1 MFFSWL
7 DWVLWGRSQRWRA
20 LASARSIWLIT
31 EVQVDLDLTWPRSC
45 LSACSTE
52 SAHFFP
58 FLYCT
63 LRKKPFCLFWV
74 SKKRACV
81 SSSDCLT
88 EFSTSN
94 LLFVVQGTLFSHSV
108 VSHSLQHHR
117 LQHAR
122 LPCPSLFPGVCSN
135 SCPLSRWCHPA
146 ISSSFPASGSF
157 PMNESTL
164 RIRWPKYWSFSFNIS
179 PSDEYSGLIS
189 FRMDWL
195 DLLAVQETL
204 QSLLQHHSSKASIL
218 RCSAFFI
225 VQLSHPYMTTR
236 KTRALTRR
244 TFVGKVTSLLF
255 NVLSR
260 FVITFFPR
268 SKHLLN
274 SWLKSSST
282 VI

>member
-157 PMNESTL
+157 LMSWLFASGGRSIGASSSVLVLLMNIQGGFPL
-164 RIRWPKYWSFSFNIS
+164 
-179 PSDEYSGLIS
+179 GLTGLEHHRTIFGPIFTGLVKVKVAQS
-189 FRMDWL
+189 CP
-195 DLLAVQETL
+195 TL
-204 QSLLQHHSSKASIL
+204 QSMEFCRPEYWS
-218 RCSAFFI
+218 
-225 VQLSHPYMTTR
+225 
-236 KTRALTRR
+236 
-244 TFVGKVTSLLF
+244 G
-255 NVLSR
+255 
-260 FVITFFPR
+260 
-268 SKHLLN
+268 
-274 SWLKSSST
+274 
-282 VI
+282 